1 MKKNTTKKVTRNE
14 QINLVD
20 IFYYLLSNWIWF
32 VICMILSLGIG
43 YMLYARRPLVYTNKV
58 TAILKDPSQGVTRS
72 ARLDAYD
79 NMINAVSVSYEQLQL
94 KSWTLMMDVVKE
106 LGIDVS
112 YTERIKFRDVERYT
126 SHCPFIMKFSR
137 EVDDPGLFDISV
149 TPLEGEILRIDM
161 GEAGKQVVAFGD
173 TVRVG
178 TGKVVFYP
186 TERYIPE
193 YYNIPIRV
201 KRIEEYV
208 AANRFV
214 NQLSV
219 THDDGI
225 LTLVMRDGNAQRLAD
240 ILNML
245 VIKYNEE
252 AIREK
257 NRVAVNTARFIEE
270 RLLIIEDELGGV
282 EGNLAR
288 FQRSNQLMDVDEA
301 ALNYLTE
308 SRTFNNEI
316 VEIETRMSLASHLR
330 DYILESETDFQ
341 MIPANTGLDDPNL
354 ERAINQYNE
363 LLMRRDELIAASS
376 KESPAVKKMEQSMV
390 LQRNDVLGLIQNL
403 QNSLKI
409 ARNDLAKREEAS
421 IRKYA
426 SMPAKAR
433 EMVEIER
440 QQSIKEAL
448 YIFLLNKREENALS
462 QAMADDNI
470 RAIDP
475 AVAWYSPSYP
485 NKKKVAMLSLLV
497 GLLIPVVILIARL
510 FLDTK
515 IRTRKEIEENID
527 VPFLAEIPFNRDM
540 RRFIWRDKYRLKG
553 SKEPSP
559 FVYDP
564 GSRSIFTEAMR
575 MMCTN
580 LAFLDP
586 DCRLPMVIGSTSYS
600 SHSGK
605 TFIVANMASCLAD
618 AKKRVILVDT
628 DMRKRSLSGELE
640 LKHKTTGLSNY
651 LYDLDLQLE
660 DILHKDV
667 KPGIDF
673 IPAGS
678 TPPNPGELLSRPR
691 FDELIKQ
698 LRGLYDYILIDG
710 VPVQMLSEPLIVN
723 RVVDCNLFV
732 LRSGQLDRRILPQL
746 DELNENRHLTNM
758 AIVFNGPEIKRRHG
772 WGFGTYGYGYGYGY
786 GNSYNAYEEERKKP
800 FWKRL
805 FRR

>member
-32 VICMILSLGIG
+32 VICMILALGVG
-43 YMLYARRPLVYTNKV
+43 YMIYARKPLVYTNKV

-72 ARLDAYD
+72 ARLDTYD

-94 KSWTLMMDVVKE
+94 KSWTLMMEVVKE

-112 YTERIKFRDVERYT
+112 YTEHIKFRDVERYT

-161 GEAGKQVVAFGD
+161 GEAGMQVVAFGD
-173 TVRVG
+173 TVRIG

-201 KRIEEYV
+201 RRVEEYV

-240 ILNML
+240 ILNTL

-257 NRVAVNTARFIEE
+257 NRVAVNTAKFIEE
-270 RLLIIEDELGGV
+270 RLLIIEEELGGV

-409 ARNDLAKREEAS
+409 ARNDLAKREDAS

-426 SMPAKAR
+426 AMPAKAR

-485 NKKKVAMLSLLV
+485 NKKKVALLSLLV
-497 GLLIPVVILIARL
+497 GLLVPVVILIARL

-586 DCRLPMVIGSTSYS
+586 DCVLPMVIGSTSYS

-618 AKKRVILVDT
+618 AKKRVVLVDT

-772 WGFGTYGYGYGYGY
+772 WGFGSYGYGYGYGY
-786 GNSYNAYEEERKKP
+786 GNNYNAYEEEGKKP

-805 FRR
+805 FGK

>member
-1 MKKNTTKKVTRNE
+1 MKKSTTKKVTRSE
-14 QINLVD
+14 QVNLVD

-32 VICMILSLGIG
+32 VICMILALGVG
-43 YMLYARRPLVYTNKV
+43 YMIYARKPLVYTNKV

-72 ARLDAYD
+72 ARLDTYD
-79 NMINAVSVSYEQLQL
+79 NMINAVSVSYEELQL
-94 KSWTLMMDVVKE
+94 KSWTLMMNVVEE

-112 YTERIKFRDVERYT
+112 YTEHIKFRDVERYT
-126 SHCPFIMKFSR
+126 AQGPLVVKFSR
-137 EVDDPGLFDISV
+137 EVDDPGLFDIYV
-149 TPLEGEILRIDM
+149 TPLEGEIVRIDM
-161 GEAGKQVVAFGD
+161 GAAGMQVAAFGD
-173 TVRVG
+173 TVRLG
-178 TGKVVFYP
+178 KGKVVFFP
-186 TERYIPE
+186 TENYGPNS
-193 YYNIPIRV
+193 YNIPIHVRRV
-201 KRIEEYV
+201 EPYV

-219 THDDGI
+219 THEDGI
-225 LTLVMRDGNAQRLAD
+225 LTLVMRDGNAHRVAD
-240 ILNML
+240 ILNTL
-245 VIKYNEE
+245 VDKYNEE

-257 NRVAVNTARFIEE
+257 NKVAVNTANFIEE
-270 RLLIIEDELGGV
+270 RLQIIEEELGGV

-301 ALNYLTE
+301 AFNYLTE
-308 SRTFNNEI
+308 SRTFNKEI
-316 VEIETRMSLASHLR
+316 IEIETRMSLASHLR
-330 DYILESETDFQ
+330 DYILEAADDFQ

-376 KESPAVKKMEQSMV
+376 KESPAVQKMENSMV

-403 QNSLKI
+403 QNSLKLS
-409 ARNDLAKREEAS
+409 RNDLTKREDAS

-426 SMPAKAR
+426 AMPAKAR

-470 RAIDP
+470 KAVDP
-475 AVAWYSPSYP
+475 AVVWYSFTSP
-485 NKKKVAMLSLLV
+485 NKKKVAILSFLV

-559 FVYDP
+559 FVYNP

-586 DCRLPMVIGSTSYS
+586 DCVLPMVIGSTSYS

-618 AKKRVILVDT
+618 AKKRVVLVDT

-805 FRR
+805 FGK

>member
-1 MKKNTTKKVTRNE
+1 MKNNTNKKVTRNE

-32 VICMILSLGIG
+32 VICMILALGIG
-43 YMLYARRPLVYTNKV
+43 YMLYARRPLVYTNKI
-58 TAILKDPSQGVTRS
+58 TAVLKDPSQGVTRS

-79 NMINAVSVSYEQLQL
+79 NMINAVSVSYEELQL
-94 KSWTLMMDVVKE
+94 KSWTLMTEVVKE

-112 YTERIKFRDVERYT
+112 YTEHIKFRDVERYT
-126 SHCPFIMKFSR
+126 SHCPFIAKFSR

-149 TPLEGEILRIDM
+149 TPLEGEILRIDKGAEGM
-161 GEAGKQVVAFGD
+161 EVAAFGD

-178 TGKVVFYP
+178 TGKIVFVP

-201 KRIEEYV
+201 KRGNMPV
-208 AANRFV
+208 VVSRFV
-214 NQLSV
+214 NQLTV
-219 THDDGI
+219 THEDGI

-240 ILNML
+240 ILNTL
-245 VIKYNEE
+245 VIKYNEG

-257 NRVAVNTARFIEE
+257 NKVAVNTAKFIEE
-270 RLLIIEDELGGV
+270 RLMIIEEELGGV

-301 ALNYLTE
+301 AMNYLTE

-316 VEIETRMSLASHLR
+316 VEIETRISLASHLR
-330 DYILESETDFQ
+330 DYILSAGNALQ

-354 ERAINQYNE
+354 EVAINQYNE
-363 LLMRRDELIAASS
+363 LVMRRDELIAASS
-376 KESPAVKKMEQSMV
+376 VESPAVNKIENSMV
-390 LQRNDVLGLIQNL
+390 LQRNNVLGLIQNL
-403 QNSLKI
+403 QNSLELK
-409 ARNDLAKREEAS
+409 RNDLTRREEAS
-421 IRKYA
+421 VRKYA
-426 SMPAKAR
+426 AMPGKAR
-433 EMVEIER
+433 EMMEIER

-485 NKKKVAMLSLLV
+485 NKMKVVILSVLV
-497 GLLIPVVILIARL
+497 GLLVPIVILIARL

-586 DCRLPMVIGSTSYS
+586 DCVLPMVIGSTSYS

-618 AKKRVILVDT
+618 AKKRVVLVDT

-723 RVVDCNLFV
+723 RVVDCNIFV

-772 WGFGTYGYGYGYGY
+772 WGFGSYGYGYGYGY
-786 GNSYNAYEEERKKP
+786 GNSYNAYEEEGKKP

-805 FRR
+805 FGK

>member
-32 VICMILSLGIG
+32 VICMILALGIG
-43 YMLYARRPLVYTNKV
+43 YLLYARRPLVYTNKV
-58 TAILKDPSQGVTRS
+58 TAILKDPSQGTRS
-72 ARLDAYD
+72 ARLDTYD

-94 KSWTLMMDVVKE
+94 KSWTLMMEVVKE

-112 YTERIKFRDVERYT
+112 YTEHIKFRDVERYT

-137 EVDDPGLFDISV
+137 EVDDPGIFDISV

-161 GEAGKQVVAFGD
+161 GEAGMLVAAFGD
-173 TVRVG
+173 TVRIG

-201 KRIEEYV
+201 RRVEEYV

-240 ILNML
+240 ILNTL

-257 NRVAVNTARFIEE
+257 NRVAVNTAKFIEE
-270 RLLIIEDELGGV
+270 RLLIIEEELGGV

-409 ARNDLAKREEAS
+409 ARNDLAKREDAS

-426 SMPAKAR
+426 AMPAKAR

-475 AVAWYSPSYP
+475 AVAWYSFTSP
-485 NKKKVAMLSLLV
+485 NKKKVAILSFLV
-497 GLLIPVVILIARL
+497 GLLVPVVILIARL

-559 FVYDP
+559 FVYNP

-586 DCRLPMVIGSTSYS
+586 DCVLPMVIGSTSYS

-618 AKKRVILVDT
+618 AKKRVVLVDT

-772 WGFGTYGYGYGYGY
+772 WGFGSYGYGYGYGY
-786 GNSYNAYEEERKKP
+786 GNSYNAYEEEGKKP

-805 FRR
+805 FGK